1 MFELEKERSLV
12 YYWPCQ
18 KEKTSFM
25 KKNNKTP
32 TTQPSIMSTLLGQK
46 TTKAAVLQKNL
57 EMEAKIVALSKN
69 SAWFDVGGKALA
81 VLGDKE
87 TRELSTYLPYLK
99 IGENIKVR
107 IISPESREGY
117 PVVSL
122 SRFFD
127 GGKWKILSD
136 NKLSEEAIDVVCGD
150 YGKGGLFVDFMGV
163 RGVIPKIQL
172 LPEFM
177 EHPEKLS
184 GQKIRVKVLEVDEI
198 KNRLVVSQKAV
209 MSKFSNKELA
219 KQFGEIEVGKGYEA
233 HVLGTSEFGIFCEVN
248 GVEGLIHISE
258 ISWEKVTNAS
268 AFVRTGET
276 IQVYVVEKNESD
288 MKLNLS
294 LKRLTQDPWSSIEEK
309 YPKDKIIEGEV
320 VRHERYGYFV
330 RLAPGIEGLIHIS
343 KLKGSEQF
351 QVGDKVQ
358 VYVERINVSERRM
371 SLVLPDT
378 AKPILYR

>member
-1 MFELEKERSLV
+1 M
-12 YYWPCQ
+12 Q
-18 KEKTSFM
+18 
-25 KKNNKTP
+25 KNNQ
-32 TTQPSIMSTLLGQK
+32 TTKPKSSIMADLLK
-46 TTKAAVLQKNL
+46 KSEKKVVPLQKNADV
-57 EMEAKIVALSKN
+57 EAKIVALSKN

-87 TRELSTYLPYLK
+87 TKELGAYLPYLK
-99 IGENIKVR
+99 AGETIKVR

-127 GGKWKILSD
+127 GGKWKILLDKKS
-136 NKLSEEAIDVVCGD
+136 SEEPIDVSCGE

-177 EHPEKLS
+177 DSPEKLT
-184 GQKIRVKVLEVDEI
+184 GQRIKVKVLEVDEQ

-209 MSKFSNKELA
+209 MSKFSNKDLA
-219 KQFGEIEVGKGYEA
+219 KQFAEIEVGKTYDA

-248 GVEGLIHISE
+248 GVEGLVHISE

-268 AFVRTGET
+268 SFVRSGET
-276 IQVYVVEKNESD
+276 IKVYVVEKNEAD

-294 LKRLTQDPWSSIEEK
+294 LKRLSHDPWSEIEEK
-309 YPKDKIIEGEV
+309 YPKDKLLEGEV
-320 VRHERYGYFV
+320 VRQERYGYFV
-330 RLAPGIEGLIHIS
+330 RLAPGVEGLIHIS
-343 KLKGSEQF
+343 KLKGSETF
-351 QVGDKVQ
+351 EVGQKVQ
-358 VYVERINVSERRM
+358 VYVERISVPERRM

-378 AKPILYR
+378 QKPLLYR